1 MARNQLRFEG
11 LDQLLAE
18 LRALPADLTAEA
30 RNEVLGT
37 ANGAAAAIKR
47 DYPVDSGNL
56 RDGLQVLQGAAGPFG
71 VSAAVK
77 NTAFH
82 AYIFE
87 NGSQIRRDAQGR
99 NRGAMPPGRV
109 FIPQIIRARRVMYE
123 RLKAIVARKGL
134 VVSGDA
140 GG

>member
-30 RNEVLGT
+30 RHEVIGA
-37 ANGAAAAIKR
+37 ANGAAASVKAA
-47 DYPVDSGNL
+47 YPVDEGRL
-56 RDGLQVLQGAAGPFG
+56 RDGVQVLQDAPGPFG
-71 VSAAVK
+71 EGAVVK
-77 NTAFH
+77 NTAPH
-82 AYIFE
+82 AYLFE
-87 NGSQIRRDAQGR
+87 HGTQARRNARGQ

-109 FIPQIIRARRVMYE
+109 FIPRIMRARQLMYE

-134 VVSGDA
+134 SVSGDA
-140 GG
+140 